1 MAIFILAMKFNR
13 IEAQNDLAL
22 EEIFSFQSASF
33 TTGMPCAFLYM
44 PFSLLSPGGS
54 ILILIIIKVINALR
68 GHKLATLA

>member
-1 MAIFILAMKFNR
+1 M
-13 IEAQNDLAL
+13 EAQDDLAL

-33 TTGMPCAFLYM
+33 TTGMPCAFLCM
-44 PFSLLSPGGS
+44 PFGMPSPGSS

>member
-1 MAIFILAMKFNR
+1 M
-13 IEAQNDLAL
+13 EALAL

-33 TTGMPCAFLYM
+33 ITGMPCAFLCM
-44 PFSLLSPGGS
+44 PFSMPPPGSS